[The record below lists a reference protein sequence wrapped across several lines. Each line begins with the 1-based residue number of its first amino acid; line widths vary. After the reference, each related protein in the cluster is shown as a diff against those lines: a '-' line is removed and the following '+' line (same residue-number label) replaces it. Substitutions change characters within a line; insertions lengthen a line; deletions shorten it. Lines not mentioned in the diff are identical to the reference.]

1 MTVFYHLAPFVRPS
15 KVTIVDMNRF
25 SMLRAVIALLAV
37 SLLAASCSANSV
49 TETETARPQPSEP
62 IELLEDSIPADSA
75 PVSTPPEISEETSNK
90 ADGLPAGIKYSD
102 RCWSDANNKGT
113 YEITWPTFNA
123 PELSGLQTILDEQA
137 IIALEQFNQ
146 WEGENNS
153 LSFTSEIEFANQ
165 RLISVRSN
173 TFYMAA
179 TAAHPQDMQTAL
191 LWDVQQ
197 EQIIEPFNPDPAST
211 AKMFVDE
218 EHFLSFYTTM
228 SDVPAAKFGFDSYDA
243 FNRHSPMAAVVATSE
258 GLVASWDRS
267 GAVPSFET
275 FLPWNEISG
284 VNELLT
290 ANADKQQVK
299 ESSRSCVSAL
309 SEEAK

>member
-1 MTVFYHLAPFVRPS
+1 MSRVLLP
-15 KVTIVDMNRF
+15 
-25 SMLRAVIALLAV
+25 LLAAF
-37 SLLAASCSANSV
+37 SLLAASCSASSV
-49 TETETARPQPSEP
+49 TEIESALPQPAEP
-62 IELLEDSIPADSA
+62 TELVEDSIPVDLTA
-75 PVSTPPEISEETSNK
+75 PEVVSPEVSEEISNE
-90 ADGLPAGIKYSD
+90 ADGLLAGIKYSD
-102 RCWSDANNKGT
+102 RCWSDAYSKGA
-113 YEITWPTFNA
+113 YEIIWPTFDA
-123 PELSGLQTILDEQA
+123 PELLGLQAILDEEA
-137 IIALEQFNQ
+137 ITALEQFNQ

-153 LSFTSEIEFANQ
+153 LSFTSEIEFANE

-179 TAAHPQDMQTAL
+179 TAAHPQTMQTAL

-228 SDVPAAKFGFDSYDA
+228 SDVPAAKFGFGSDEE
-243 FNRHSPMAAVVATSE
+243 FNRHSPMAAVIATSE

-275 FLPWNEISG
+275 FLPWNHISG

-290 ANADKQQVK
+290 ANAKQQQIR
-299 ESSRSCVSAL
+299 ESSPSCVPAL
-309 SEEAK
+309 SDEAS

>member
-1 MTVFYHLAPFVRPS
+1 LP
-15 KVTIVDMNRF
+15 
-25 SMLRAVIALLAV
+25 LLAAF
-37 SLLAASCSANSV
+37 SLLAASCSASSV
-49 TETETARPQPSEP
+49 TEIESALPQSAEPTE
-62 IELLEDSIPADSA
+62 LVEDSIPVDLTA
-75 PVSTPPEISEETSNK
+75 PEAVSPEVSEETSNE
-90 ADGLPAGIKYSD
+90 AEVRLAGIKYLD
-102 RCWSDANNKGT
+102 RCWSDAYSKGA
-113 YEITWPTFNA
+113 YEIIWPTFDA
-123 PELSGLQTILDEQA
+123 PELLGLQAILDEEA
-137 IIALEQFNQ
+137 ITVLEQFNQ

-153 LSFTSEIEFANQ
+153 LSFTSEIEFANE

-243 FNRHSPMAAVVATSE
+243 FNRHSPMAAVIATSD
-258 GLVASWDRS
+258 GLVASWDRA

-275 FLPWNEISG
+275 FLPWNHISG
-284 VNELLT
+284 VNELLA
-290 ANADKQQVK
+290 ANANKQQIR
-299 ESSRSCVSAL
+299 ESSPSCVPAL
-309 SEEAK
+309 SDEVS

>member
-1 MTVFYHLAPFVRPS
+1 M
-15 KVTIVDMNRF
+15 VDMNRF
-25 SMLRAVIALLAV
+25 CVLCAFSAL
-37 SLLAASCSANSV
+37 LLAASCSASSV
-49 TETETARPQPSEP
+49 TETESSRPQPSES
-62 IELLEDSIPADSA
+62 IELVEDSIPADSA
-75 PVSTPPEISEETSNK
+75 PVFVSPEISEETSNQ

-102 RCWSDANNKGT
+102 RCWSDAYDKGT
-113 YEITWPTFNA
+113 YEITWPIFESLT
-123 PELSGLQTILDEQA
+123 LSGLQEILDEQA
-137 IIALEQFNQ
+137 TIALEQFNQ

-153 LSFTSEIEFANQ
+153 LSFTSKIEFANQ

-243 FNRHSPMAAVVATSE
+243 FNRHSPMAAVVATSD

-275 FLPWNEISG
+275 FLPWNDISG
-284 VNELLT
+284 
-290 ANADKQQVK
+290 
-299 ESSRSCVSAL
+299 
-309 SEEAK
+309 

>member
-1 MTVFYHLAPFVRPS
+1 MTVFYHLAPFIRPS

-25 SMLRAVIALLAV
+25 SLLRAVIALLAV

-49 TETETARPQPSEP
+49 TETETARPQPSEL

-137 IIALEQFNQ
+137 ITALEQFNQ

-275 FLPWNEISG
+275 FLPWNDISG

-299 ESSRSCVSAL
+299 ESSPSCVPAWT
-309 SEEAK
+309 EERE